1 MTLEVFTQP
10 QRMARWILAAL
21 CAAILAMLAP
31 QALAVSHPSA
41 PKSAQA
47 KKSENKKKT
56 QKAATSKKSAAAAS
70 AKSAKSTK
78 NQKTTKS
85 KSAAKSKVV
94 VKSKV
99 AAKNKNKKKVARVAP
114 RLSFG
119 QRAGLHRASDP
130 LALKSNVAFVMNQ
143 DSKAV
148 LLSKNEHAVLPIA
161 SITKL
166 MTALLV
172 AESDLPL
179 NELITIT
186 SADVD
191 RVKGSS
197 SRLPVGTQLTRRQL
211 LHLALMSSENRAAHA
226 LGRTWPGGL
235 DAFVHEMNMRARLLG
250 MTNTRF
256 VEPTGL
262 SSRNQS
268 SARDLATLVN
278 VAHDHP
284 LVRTLSTSAGTQ
296 ITVGKRTLQYNN
308 TNRLVKSDHWDIG
321 LQKTGYISEAGR
333 CLVMQAEVKGQRLIM
348 VFLDSA
354 GKNSRLGDAERVRQW
369 VQRQPQPERM
379 TAAAY

>member
-1 MTLEVFTQP
+1 MTLEDFAHPTRVV
-10 QRMARWILAAL
+10 RWMIVAL
-21 CAAILAMLAP
+21 CAAILAFLAP
-31 QALAVSHPSA
+31 DAGAVSHPSA
-41 PKSAQA
+41 PKSNQA
-47 KKSENKKKT
+47 KKSTPAKKT
-56 QKAATSKKSAAAAS
+56 ASQKKAAP
-70 AKSAKSTK
+70 AKSSKAAQSTK
-78 NQKTTKS
+78 NKKHTSKT
-85 KSAAKSKVV
+85 
-94 VKSKV
+94 
-99 AAKNKNKKKVARVAP
+99 AAKNKSKKKTVQAARA
-114 RLSFG
+114 SFG
-119 QRAGLHRASDP
+119 QRAGLHRTSDP
-130 LALKSNVAFVMNQ
+130 LSLKSNVAFVMDQ

-148 LLSKNEHAVLPIA
+148 LLRKNEQVVLPIA

-172 AESDLPL
+172 AESELPL
-179 NELITIT
+179 DERITIT

-197 SRLPVGTQLTRRQL
+197 SRLAVGTTLTRRQL

-235 DAFVHEMNMRARLLG
+235 AAFVHEMNMRARLLG
-250 MTNTRF
+250 MTQTRF

-284 LVRTLSTSAGTQ
+284 LVRTLSTSAGAQ
-296 ITVGKRTLQYNN
+296 VSVGSRTLQYRN
-308 TNRLVKSDHWDIG
+308 TNRLVQSDKWDIG

-333 CLVMQAEVKGQRLIM
+333 CLVMQAEVDGRRIIM

-369 VQRQPQPERM
+369 VQSQPHPTRV
-379 TAAAY
+379 TAQAGARPY